1 MYDHLRKI
9 SGFTFL
15 ERTHAD
21 PIINQN
27 GIVTGARL
35 TDKDGNAQ
43 DISAHYVVAEMCIRD
58 RLKLWL
64 SFTI

>member
-1 MYDHLRKI
+1 MGTEYSYEVLKAMYDHLRKI

-27 GIVTGARL
+27 GIVTGAR
-35 TDKDGNAQ
+35 
-43 DISAHYVVAEMCIRD
+43 
-58 RLKLWL
+58 
-64 SFTI
+64 